1 VLVIFMLILGIG
13 GNTAT
18 LSADNRRQ

>member
-1 VLVIFMLILGIG
+1 MLIFGMG

-18 LSADNRRQ
+18 LSADNRR

>member
-1 VLVIFMLILGIG
+1 MLILGIG

-18 LSADNRRQ
+18 LSADNRR

>member
-1 VLVIFMLILGIG
+1 MLILGMG

-18 LSADNRRQ
+18 LSADNRR

>member
-1 VLVIFMLILGIG
+1 MLILGIG